1 MNEMTAENLRSASGG
16 EGQAHMR
23 YNILTFYLDGFR
35 SMRLG
40 RTLWKIILVKLLVL
54 FAIIKLF
61 FFPDVLKR
69 NYDSDAA
76 RAEHVLHRLTQ
87 TSAVGDDGK

>member
-1 MNEMTAENLRSASGG
+1 MFRDV
-16 EGQAHMR
+16 
-23 YNILTFYLDGFR
+23 LTFYLDGFR
-35 SMRLG
+35 NMQLG
-40 RTLWKIILVKLLVL
+40 RMLWKIILVKLLVL

-69 NYDSDAA
+69 NYDNDAA

-87 TSAVGDDGK
+87 TSAAGDAGK

>member
-1 MNEMTAENLRSASGG
+1 MLAS
-16 EGQAHMR
+16 
-23 YNILTFYLDGFR
+23 ILTFYRDGFR

-40 RTLWKIILVKLLVL
+40 RTLWKIIFVKLLIL

-61 FFPDVLKR
+61 FFPDVLKV

-76 RAEHVLHRLTQ
+76 RAEHVLQRLADN
-87 TSAVGDDGK
+87 SAAGDDGK